1 MLLLFETAL
10 LSSGFA
16 LEDPAVHSQRIHR
29 MIKLGL
35 GIDDDGEEATEGA
48 ASGADANMDDMPE
61 LEGDGD
67 DAGRMEEVD

>member
-1 MLLLFETAL
+1 MELNELIRT
-10 LSSGFA
+10 LSNIRIILHCNS
-16 LEDPAVHSQRIHR
+16 SSIHR

-35 GIDDDGEEATEGA
+35 GIDDDGEEAVED
-48 ASGADANMDDMPE
+48 SNMDDMPE

>member
-1 MLLLFETAL
+1 MWWELIE
-10 LSSGFA
+10 LSRILKVFTS
-16 LEDPAVHSQRIHR
+16 IHR

-48 ASGADANMDDMPE
+48 AAGADANMDDMPE

>member
-1 MLLLFETAL
+1 
-10 LSSGFA
+10 
-16 LEDPAVHSQRIHR
+16 

-35 GIDDDGEEATEGA
+35 GIDDDGEEAAEGA
-48 ASGADANMDDMPE
+48 AAGADANMDDMPE